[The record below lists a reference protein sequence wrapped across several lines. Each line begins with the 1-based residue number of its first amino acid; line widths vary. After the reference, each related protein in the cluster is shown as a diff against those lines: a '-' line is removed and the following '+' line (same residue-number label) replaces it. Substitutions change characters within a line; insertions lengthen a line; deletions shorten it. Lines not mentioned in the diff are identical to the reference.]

1 MKKIFSLIAAFVLTS
16 VVYGQKFG
24 YINTQ
29 ELLSGMAEIKAAD
42 TELEAH
48 QTQLVSKGQVMVKD
62 FEAAYKAYMEEAN
75 KGLISKVQMQKKE
88 EDLSKKQ
95 TEIQN
100 YEQEIQA
107 NLGKKREDLYK
118 PILDKVTATI
128 KAYGKDNGY
137 TMIFDTS
144 AGMLLY
150 AVDAENL
157 MDVIKKKL
165 TPAVATTSK

>member
-1 MKKIFSLIAAFVLTS
+1 MKKIFSLLTALVLTS
-16 VVYGQKFG
+16 AVYAQKFG

-29 ELLSGMAEIKAAD
+29 ELLSGMTEIKAAD

-48 QTQLVSKGQVMVKD
+48 QTQLVAKGQVMVKD
-62 FEAAYKAYMEEAN
+62 FETAYKAYMEEAN

-88 EDLSKKQ
+88 EELTQKQ
-95 TEIQN
+95 TAIQT
-100 YEQEIQA
+100 YEQEIQTK
-107 NLGKKREDLYK
+107 LGQKREELYK
-118 PILDKVTATI
+118 PILDKVTETI
-128 KAYGKDNGY
+128 KSYGKENGY

-150 AVDAENL
+150 AVEAENL

-165 TPAVATTSK
+165 TPAAVTTNK